1 MQYPKAYIDYLMYFH
16 AERDFFECHEVMEE
30 YWKEHPEDPLS
41 SNYVGLIQIAVSMY
55 HHRRGNLKG
64 AVKMLTQALHN
75 LTDAGM
81 LRLGLDPVQLRKMLN
96 ERLEALHPP
105 GIPYSDLD
113 LPIADPELMNF
124 CMQQCG
130 EQELSWLC
138 ASDLSDTYLIHK
150 HTMRDRSSVIE
161 ERERSRRRKA
171 AGKRDES

>member
-1 MQYPKAYIDYLMYFH
+1 MLYPKAYIDYLMYFH

-64 AVKMLTQALHN
+64 AVKMLMQALHN

-96 ERLEALHPP
+96 ERLEALHTP
-105 GIPYSDLD
+105 GIPYSDFE
-113 LPIADPELMNF
+113 PADCRP
-124 CMQQCG
+124 
-130 EQELSWLC
+130 
-138 ASDLSDTYLIHK
+138 
-150 HTMRDRSSVIE
+150 
-161 ERERSRRRKA
+161 
-171 AGKRDES
+171 